1 VGSVTL
7 SSTVANPT
15 THLVDNNVRRSARLN
30 KRDGFCAVRLEG
42 EPAKKRMINIFRSMN
57 PLGRQV
63 LSPLEVLQG
72 WGINCGVDPSD
83 ISIEALMK
91 ELPCNQIVDNADAE
105 DIPV

>member
-42 EPAKKRMINIFRSMN
+42 EPAKKRKINIIQIDESTRKAGLVSPRS
-57 PLGRQV
+57 PPRLG
-63 LSPLEVLQG
+63 
-72 WGINCGVDPSD
+72 N
-83 ISIEALMK
+83 
-91 ELPCNQIVDNADAE
+91 
-105 DIPV
+105 

>member
-1 VGSVTL
+1 MASVQSGWRGNL
-7 SSTVANPT
+7 QRKERST
-15 THLVDNNVRRSARLN
+15 S
-30 KRDGFCAVRLEG
+30 
-42 EPAKKRMINIFRSMN
+42 FRSMN

-91 ELPCNQIVDNADAE
+91 ELPCNQIVDNADADADAE